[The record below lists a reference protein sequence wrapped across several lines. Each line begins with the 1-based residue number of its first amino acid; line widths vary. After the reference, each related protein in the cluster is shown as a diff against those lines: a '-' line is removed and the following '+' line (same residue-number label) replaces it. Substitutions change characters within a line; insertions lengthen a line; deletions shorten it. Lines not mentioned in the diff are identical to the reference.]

1 MRKSTLYGS
10 ILLYLSLIFCAQLF
24 FIHHSEL
31 IANEVKNPFRP
42 TVVDGGNTFSASEQI
57 KATTYQSWLMRIVL
71 IQQTLKLKMT
81 RLVSDVKKKD
91 AFFPLMML
99 MSISFAYGSVH
110 AAGPGHGKAV
120 ATSYILSRD
129 PSFPKGLLF
138 GSLIAFFHGFSGVVC
153 VMALHFI
160 LQKGFN
166 SALHQMSDIIQVVS
180 YGLIILLGSIILVK
194 HSRAYLRS
202 RKKPIRVGES
212 LPLRTPLKEEDG
224 GEGGEG
230 GGESF
235 RCGLIK
241 TSTSGNPVTQ
251 TIPVKTTPRRLIP
264 CAFIVG
270 MIPCPAVVTVMLFC
284 LSMDLPFLGILMAT
298 AVSLGMAFTIS
309 LTVIVV
315 MMGKAGSV
323 VMLSE
328 KHRERMEM
336 ATGILSGTCVT
347 ALGLLLFISA
357 TLH

>member
-10 ILLYLSLIFCAQLF
+10 IILYLSLILCAQLF

-31 IANEVKNPFRP
+31 IANEVKNPFRA
-42 TVVDGGNTFSASEQI
+42 TAVDGDGDDTFSASEQM
-57 KATTYQSWLMRIVL
+57 KATAYQSWLMRIVL

-81 RLVSDVKKKD
+81 RLVSDVKKGD
-91 AFFPLMML
+91 AFLPLMML

-166 SALHQMSDIIQVVS
+166 SALHQISDITQVVS
-180 YGLIILLGSIILVK
+180 YGLITLLGSIILVK
-194 HSRAYLRS
+194 HSRAYLHS
-202 RKKPIRVGES
+202 RKKQIKVGES
-212 LPLRTPLKEEDG
+212 LPLRAPLKEEG
-224 GEGGEG
+224 GQG

-241 TSTSGNPVTQ
+241 ASTGGNPVTQ
-251 TIPVKTTPRRLIP
+251 TISVKTTPRRLIP

-270 MIPCPAVVTVMLFC
+270 MIPCPAVVMVMLFC

-336 ATGILSGTCVT
+336 ATGMLSGACVT
-347 ALGLLLFISA
+347 ALGVLLFISA
-357 TLH
+357 ILH